1 MLQQLGLFPGGV
13 EETVK
18 DDKSSVIDDLA
29 SNNKKASYQ
38 LKPDS
43 KFILTPGDIWL
54 INDHRLMFG
63 DSQDIDQVG
72 KLCNKEGIQLVHSD
86 PPYNVGVNPGGSI
99 KSDIAEARIEDSE
112 AAKTYSL
119 QGDFISTMD
128 FGKRLIWWFRNMYT
142 VLDPGR
148 SFYIWA
154 GFSNLGNYPQA
165 LRSGWLHWHQL
176 IIWVK
181 SQKVLTRL
189 DFMGQHE
196 ICFYGWKAKKGFK
209 HKILNQTGIPDVWF
223 VENVSRQHMVHL
235 TEKPVAIPRMA
246 IEYSSDEGERVLDL
260 FGGSGSTLIAAEE
273 TNRKARLMEIDEKYC
288 RVILE
293 RCNYLGYDIRK
304 EK

>member
-1 MLQQLGLFPGGV
+1 MSQQLGLFGGAI

-18 DDKSSVIDDLA
+18 EEKTSIIDQLA
-29 SNNKKASYQ
+29 SSRPGDYQ

-43 KFILTPGDIWL
+43 RFVFTPGDIWL
-54 INDHRLMFG
+54 INEHRLMCG
-63 DSQDIDQVG
+63 DSRDINHVK
-72 KLCNKEGIQLVHSD
+72 KLCNNKGIQLIHSD

-99 KSDIAEARIEDSE
+99 KSDAAAARTEDSE
-112 AAKTYSL
+112 AAKSRSL
-119 QGDFISTMD
+119 QGDFITTMD
-128 FGKRLIWWFRNMYT
+128 FGNRLIWWFRNMYS

-165 LRSGWLHWHQL
+165 IRAGWLHWHQL

-196 ICFYGWKAKKGFK
+196 VCFYGWKAVKGFK
-209 HKILNQTGIPDVWF
+209 HKILNETGVPDVWF
-223 VENVSRQHMVHL
+223 VENVSRQKMVHL
-235 TEKPVAIPRMA
+235 TEKPVEIPRMA
-246 IEYSSDEGERVLDL
+246 IELSSDEGENVLDL

-273 TNRKARLMEIDEKYC
+273 TGRKARLMEIDEEYC

-304 EK
+304 ES